1 MRAGVSRW
9 GRATF
14 PSQRESYRLGTPNAV
29 NLRLIEEGNGAGQ
42 IYQSSAA

>member
-1 MRAGVSRW
+1 MVVGVSRL

-14 PSQRESYRLGTPNAV
+14 PGLRESYRLGTPNAG

-42 IYQSSAA
+42 IYQSSST